1 MKNLSVQEFADE
13 LGVSRQLIYYHAKKI
28 KEDDKVYDETN
39 RLVFTPEQQLKL
51 QSFMTIEEVKEDKTK
66 ESALHDE
73 VQQEDDKDENLEEK
87 IREEEIKEPFDK
99 DLSNEKVAEEIQDQ
113 ADEALFNKELQ
124 TDEVETE
131 KEIDETIVESEEN
144 IAKDHST
151 ESEMNES
158 VTDFIRTYVRQYM
171 DQDDDPAKTME
182 QYFKL
187 LEQQLYEKDLHI
199 DRLAR
204 LLDQQQQLLLVEQQ
218 KNMQLRLEYSNISY
232 TKDSDENHNNMINES
247 QTEKETTPSEDS
259 NPQQEQPITDTSS
272 ATLNQPSV
280 APKKWWQFWK

>member
-113 ADEALFNKELQ
+113 VDEASFNKELQ

-131 KEIDETIVESEEN
+131 KEIDETILESEEN

-272 ATLNQPSV
+272 ATPNQPSV

>member
-113 ADEALFNKELQ
+113 VDEASFNKELQ

-272 ATLNQPSV
+272 ATPNQPSV